1 MITQPRNPF
10 TKAQEP
16 VSIVE
21 LMGGA
26 EAQGLSE
33 QDYFMAE
40 LQLFS
45 ELKNQKI
52 LEKEDRQKIENFKKS
67 SIKGL
72 LIANTLGGV
81 LNRLLTKIKYGKL
94 DFMNLH
100 FILRLVIRL
109 GIFGLLNAN
118 VVSYQIMNLVDM
130 REYLNQKYIPR
141 YKDYMRTGGHPMAV
155 LNKRYLEDPDVTQE
169 EKDMCVKFQK
179 MNQGPMMPGGPRI

>member
-1 MITQPRNPF
+1 MINPPPNNLANS
-10 TKAQEP
+10 KQP

-21 LMGGA
+21 LMGGK

-33 QDYFMAE
+33 QDYFMSE

-45 ELKNQKI
+45 ELKTQKI

-72 LIANTLGGV
+72 LIANALGGI
-81 LNRLLTKIKYGKL
+81 LNRLLTKIKYGRL

-100 FILRLVIRL
+100 FILRLLFRL
-109 GIFGLLNAN
+109 GIFGFLNIN
-118 VVSYQIMNLVDM
+118 VFSYQFMSLFNM

-141 YKDYMRTGGHPMAV
+141 YMEYMKTGGHPMAV
-155 LNKRYLEDPDVTQE
+155 LNKKYLEDPDVTQE

-179 MNQGPMMPGGPRI
+179 MSQGPMMPGGPRI